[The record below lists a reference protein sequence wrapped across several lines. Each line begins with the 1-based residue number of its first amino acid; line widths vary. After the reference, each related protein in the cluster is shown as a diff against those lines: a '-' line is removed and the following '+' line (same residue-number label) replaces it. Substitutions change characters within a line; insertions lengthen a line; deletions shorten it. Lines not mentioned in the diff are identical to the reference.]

1 MKIVLMSSTV
11 DLFGFG
17 DTEVSDVEEKL
28 ISASFEVE
36 KIVLPFILDGKSEF
50 TQMVAFHAIDLS
62 AADVVLT
69 FGFPAVLIRHKM
81 KIIINS
87 ALRLDPESLNDSAL
101 TEVFCKLTQ
110 ENIKGCQVVNSSAE
124 LINILIEIKNGNT

>member
-1 MKIVLMSSTV
+1 
-11 DLFGFG
+11 
-17 DTEVSDVEEKL
+17 
-28 ISASFEVE
+28 
-36 KIVLPFILDGKSEF
+36 
-50 TQMVAFHAIDLS
+50 
-62 AADVVLT
+62 
-69 FGFPAVLIRHKM
+69 M